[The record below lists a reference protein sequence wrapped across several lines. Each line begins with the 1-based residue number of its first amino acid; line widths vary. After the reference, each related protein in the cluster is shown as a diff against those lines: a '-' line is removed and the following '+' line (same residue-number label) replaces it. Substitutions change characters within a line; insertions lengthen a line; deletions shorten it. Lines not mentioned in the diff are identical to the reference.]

1 MLSLAVVIATWRR
14 LHIVIPPYCILLLRT
29 HTNNILVMSLLV
41 IVIVGL
47 VILVVAVV
55 LSRLRFVELLSSVAM
70 RLSSYGCVQH
80 RRPMHPQFI
89 C

>member
-1 MLSLAVVIATWRR
+1 
-14 LHIVIPPYCILLLRT
+14 
-29 HTNNILVMSLLV
+29 MSLLV

-89 C
+89 R